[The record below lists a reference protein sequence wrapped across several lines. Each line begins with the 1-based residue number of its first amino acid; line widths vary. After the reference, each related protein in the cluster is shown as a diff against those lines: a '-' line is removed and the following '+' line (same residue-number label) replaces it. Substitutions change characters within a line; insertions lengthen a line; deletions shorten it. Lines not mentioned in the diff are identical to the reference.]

1 MLKNDVRA
9 SAVGAGLARAVIVA
23 LLLLAPAVSRA
34 QATPPGPTPPSPPP
48 ELVSHKSPPLA
59 GGLAVVTTV
68 VGWGLVAA
76 GVADDSA
83 GAVLVGVPLAAIG
96 PSVGHV
102 YAGEYRHAL
111 ITTSLR
117 VAGLA
122 LAYYGVASST
132 SCFGDSCP
140 DGAGKNN
147 AGLSLLGVGIAAGVG
162 LYDWIDAPSAA
173 RRANRRADAAW
184 RSVFVSPT
192 VGAQG
197 RVGLSLSGAF

>member
-9 SAVGAGLARAVIVA
+9 SAVGVGLARAVIVA

-122 LAYYGVASST
+122 QAYYGVAAST
-132 SCFGDSCP
+132 VCFGDSCP
-140 DGAGKNN
+140 DGAGHRN
-147 AGLSLLGVGIAAGVG
+147 ARLSVLGVGIAAGVG

-197 RVGLSLSGAF
+197 RVGLSLSGTF

>member
-9 SAVGAGLARAVIVA
+9 SAVGVGLARAVIVA

-132 SCFGDSCP
+132 LCFGDSCP
-140 DGAGKNN
+140 DGAGHSN

-173 RRANRRADAAW
+173 RRANRRADAAL

-197 RVGLSLSGAF
+197 RVGLSLSGTF